1 MRLSEVMMRD
11 SGNPI
16 SRLSQLPMDLHLRIF
31 KLVGFARG
39 ASRVVPADAGVHTSF
54 SAISRQTLVDP
65 KGVEPLSSACKAE
78 VLPLNERPTFKT

>member
-54 SAISRQTLVDP
+54 SAISRQTLVELV
-65 KGVEPLSSACKAE
+65 GYA
-78 VLPLNERPTFKT
+78 PTASCVQGRRSPD